1 MTPKSLDAKAI
12 RYIQDQEFVEL
23 GRVITLD
30 FEEGIQT
37 FKAGYEQAINDV
49 IKHIEDEWYYNG
61 IPDSDD
67 VAEFVKASFKVI
79 NKQ

>member
-12 RYIQDQEFVEL
+12 RYIQDQEFVQP
-23 GRVITLD
+23 GSRITLD
-30 FEEGIQT
+30 FEEGVQT
-37 FKAGYEQAINDV
+37 FKAGYEQAIEDV

-67 VAEFVKASFKVI
+67 VAEFVRANFKVS
-79 NKQ
+79 K